1 MSYFNEVQAALDKR
15 AYSFA
20 TGNGFTSQV
29 AWENAPF
36 TPTANTP
43 WMRTTLLPAET
54 EQSII
59 GTNGLNRI
67 QGVYQ
72 IDLFYPANGGSGTA
86 RDKAD
91 SVISY
96 FKRGTLATYSTTQ
109 AVVLKAYRNP
119 AMNEEDW
126 YHIPINIVWYSY
138 VENT

>member
-1 MSYFNEVQAALDKR
+1 MSYFNEIQAALDTR
-15 AYSFA
+15 AYAFA
-20 TGNGFTSQV
+20 TGNGFTGQV

-54 EQSII
+54 EQRIL

-67 QGVYQ
+67 QGIYQ
-72 IDLFYPANGGSGTA
+72 VDLFYPTEQGSGAA

-96 FKRGTLATYSTTQ
+96 FKRGTTATYSATK
-109 AVVLKAYRNP
+109 VIILKAYRSP
-119 AMNEEDW
+119 ALIENDW
-126 YHIPINIVWYSY
+126 YHIPINISWYSY